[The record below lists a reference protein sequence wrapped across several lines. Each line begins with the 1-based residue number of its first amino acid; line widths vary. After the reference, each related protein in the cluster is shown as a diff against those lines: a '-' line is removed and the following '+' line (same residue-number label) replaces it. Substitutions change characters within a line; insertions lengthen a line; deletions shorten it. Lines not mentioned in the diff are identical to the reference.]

1 MELLQNYKGAVFFV
15 DILGISALTNNNIN
29 LEEEDYRP
37 WLNNDIDKFSNQFLG
52 ASILAEFRS
61 LLLKLRKGNTSLKIT
76 QLSDC
81 AFIWSEDIADV
92 VVFCS
97 KFMHR
102 AVEKGILCRGGLA
115 FGEIIET
122 NQSHKLGRFILGD
135 AVTQAAKLESRSK
148 GCRVLIN
155 CELPQEL
162 WEQNKEV
169 SKKIFPLFQPFTNPL
184 DFQVYDEFKW
194 YLTPKLDYKNIVDLN
209 VIDFNTKVKFTKNRL
224 VLANR
229 LRCSPRFNWNSKSIL
244 GRAQLIASINFL
256 CQNYTMGVLH
266 NFGWEDVVERR
277 DEQVVENINKKVNE
291 YPDYRKYKNEPFPED
306 WAE

>member
-15 DILGISALTNNNIN
+15 DILGISALTNNKIE
-29 LEEEDYRP
+29 LDDEDYIP
-37 WLNNDIDKFSNQFLG
+37 WLNNDVDKFSNQFLG

-81 AFIWSEDIADV
+81 AFIWSERIADV

-122 NQSHKLGRFILGD
+122 NQTHKLGRFILGD

-155 CELPQEL
+155 RELPQEL

-169 SKKIFPLFQPFTNPL
+169 SNKIFPLFQPFTNPL
-184 DFQVYDEFKW
+184 DFQIYDEFKW

-224 VLANR
+224 MLANR
-229 LRCSPRFNWNSKSIL
+229 LRCSPKFSWNSKNLL
-244 GRAQLIASINFL
+244 GKAQLIASINFL
-256 CQNYTMGVLH
+256 SQNYVMDVLH
-266 NFGWEDVVERR
+266 NFGWEDVIEKRN
-277 DEQVVENINKKVNE
+277 EQVVENINKKVRE
-291 YPDYRKYKNEPFPED
+291 YPDYREYRNKQFPDD

>member
-1 MELLQNYKGAVFFV
+1 MELLQHYKGAVFFV
-15 DILGISALTNNNIN
+15 DILGISALTNNNIALN
-29 LEEEDYRP
+29 HEDYRT
-37 WLNNDIDKFSNQFLG
+37 WLNNNIPKFSNQFLG
-52 ASILAEFRS
+52 ASILAEFRK

-81 AFIWSEDIADV
+81 AFIWSEQIADV

-97 KFMHR
+97 KFMHQ
-102 AVEKGILCRGGLA
+102 AVEKGILCRGGMA

-122 NQSHKLGRFILGD
+122 NQSHRLGRFILGD

-155 CELPQEL
+155 SDLPQEL
-162 WEQNKEV
+162 DKQSEDV
-169 SKKIFPLFQPFTNPL
+169 SKRIFTLFQPFTNPL

-209 VIDFNTKVKFTKNRL
+209 FIDFDTRVKFTKNRL
-224 VLANR
+224 ILANR
-229 LRCSPRFNWNSKSIL
+229 LRCSPKFNWNSRSIL

-256 CQNYTMGVLH
+256 SQNYTMGVLH
-266 NFGWEDVVERR
+266 NFGWVDVIDKRDEKVVEKM
-277 DEQVVENINKKVNE
+277 NKKLNE
-291 YPDYRKYKNEPFPED
+291 YPDYRKHIDEPFPED